1 LLGFLRTQTLK
12 QKGNWNKATKGVEE
26 NE

>member
-1 LLGFLRTQTLK
+1 LRTQTLK